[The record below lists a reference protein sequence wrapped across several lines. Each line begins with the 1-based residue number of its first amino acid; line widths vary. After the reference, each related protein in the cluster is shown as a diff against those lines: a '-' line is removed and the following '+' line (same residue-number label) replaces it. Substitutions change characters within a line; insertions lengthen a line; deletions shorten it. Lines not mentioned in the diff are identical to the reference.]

1 MKKRFYGKKNIL
13 IKMKDIVAQKQKLS
27 EKEFQKELEKVK
39 SKIIGRHVDLK
50 GYYPKRFDEK
60 KIISK
65 TTKRVFKI
73 SPRYPFI
80 ITDIL
85 KNDKN
90 KISVN
95 LKLRGKGQQS
105 VLYKPLRN
113 VEFQITEE
121 EANDM
126 LKLYLQD
133 REKVFRKYWY
143 IRPEDILSS
152 IEPNI
157 SEILVKYIFTNKLDA
172 LCKKFPLLKVDILQ
186 DFLRGKY
193 GLKKNVLQERF
204 VEIEN
209 IGYEPDIYTL
219 VRLFCNLYKM
229 KSFRIVKSNNIQTNL
244 KHNHISFIFFD
255 QGGYIKDIYLDK
267 QYSKIFFLFHD
278 NILLIPVE
286 DKKAMLQQKQKK
298 RRNYTVDYSQI

>member
-1 MKKRFYGKKNIL
+1 
-13 IKMKDIVAQKQKLS
+13 MKDILAQKQKLS
-27 EKEFQKELEKVK
+27 QKEFQKELKKVK

-73 SPRYPFI
+73 SPKYPFI

-113 VEFQITEE
+113 IEFQITEE
-121 EANDM
+121 EKNDM

-133 REKVFRKYWY
+133 GEKEAFHKYWY
-143 IRPEDILSS
+143 IRPDDILSS
-152 IEPNI
+152 IEPSI
-157 SEILVKYIFTNKLDA
+157 SEILVKYIFTNKIDA
-172 LCKKFPLLKVDILQ
+172 LCKKYPLLKLEILQ
-186 DFLRGKY
+186 DFLKGKY
-193 GLKKNVLQERF
+193 GLKENVIKERF

-219 VRLFCNLYKM
+219 VRLFCNLYKILEN
-229 KSFRIVKSNNIQTNL
+229 KPFRIVKGNNIQTNL

-255 QGGYIKDIYLDK
+255 QKGYIKDIYLDK

-298 RRNYTVDYSQI
+298 RRNYNVSYSQI